1 MPVNNEMF
9 NSPFS
14 ASNYFLT
21 KSNSMKTISLFK
33 RATAPVVLAT
43 LLFASCKKADLPSS
57 PSVNTSPAV
66 QKEFSVFLSDAPA
79 DLQQVF
85 IDIQKVEIKELT
97 SAEISLDDNILLND
111 VNADDNGQISDEF
124 GSWKTLPFSSQ
135 QIDVLALRN
144 GNETLLGTAL
154 VHNTVSKVRI
164 TLGANSYAIDKQ
176 GNQKPLLLDLSNDQ
190 IYYVNLSSDDVDED
204 LSTNKQEARIDFD
217 LFKSISD
224 NNGVL
229 SLLPTI
235 RPFSISG
242 YGEINGTVSPMD
254 ASATITVSDQE
265 GIVAKTIAGPNGEYK
280 IRGIKPGIAYTVTFE
295 AETYITQT
303 VQNVVTEKGKFT
315 AIEPIV
321 LVH

>member
-1 MPVNNEMF
+1 
-9 NSPFS
+9 
-14 ASNYFLT
+14 
-21 KSNSMKTISLFK
+21 MKTIQFVKKASASIICAAVLF
-33 RATAPVVLAT
+33 T
-43 LLFASCKKADLPSS
+43 SCKKADLPSS
-57 PSVNTSPAV
+57 PSGNMSPAV

-97 SAEISLDDNILLND
+97 SSEISLGDNILLND
-111 VNADDNGQISDEF
+111 VNSDDNGQSSDEY
-124 GSWKTLPFSSQ
+124 GTWKTIPFASQ

-154 VHNTVSKVRI
+154 VRNTVSKVRI

-190 IYYVNLSSDDVDED
+190 IYYVNLTSDDVDED
-204 LSTNKQEARIDFD
+204 LSTNKREARIDFD

-229 SLLPTI
+229 GLLPTL
-235 RPFSISG
+235 RPFSIGG
-242 YGEINGTVSPMD
+242 YGEINGTVNPID

-265 GIVAKTIAGPNGEYK
+265 GVVAKTIAGPNGEYR
-280 IRGIKPGIAYTVTFE
+280 IRGIKPGVAYTVTFE
-295 AETYITQT
+295 ADTYITQSI
-303 VQNVVTEKGKFT
+303 QNVVTEKGKFT
-315 AIEPIV
+315 PIDPII
-321 LVH
+321 LIH

>member
-1 MPVNNEMF
+1 
-9 NSPFS
+9 
-14 ASNYFLT
+14 
-21 KSNSMKTISLFK
+21 MKTVSLFK
-33 RATAPVVLAT
+33 KASASIMLAAVIFT
-43 LLFASCKKADLPSS
+43 SCKKADLPSS
-57 PSVNTSPAV
+57 PSGNMSPAV

-79 DLQQVF
+79 DLQHVF

-97 SAEISLDDNILLND
+97 SAEISLGDNSLLND
-111 VNADDNGQISDEF
+111 VNADDNVQTTDEF
-124 GSWKTLPFSSQ
+124 GTWRTIPFASQ

-144 GNETLLGTAL
+144 GNESLLGTAL
-154 VHNTVSKVRI
+154 VRNTVSKVRI
-164 TLGANSYAIDKQ
+164 TLGANSYAIDNQ

-190 IYYVNLSSDDVDED
+190 IYYINLTSDDIDED
-204 LSTNKQEARIDFD
+204 PSTNKKEARIDFD

-229 SLLPTI
+229 SLLPAL

-242 YGEINGTVSPMD
+242 YGEINGTVNPID

-265 GIVAKTIAGPNGEYK
+265 GIVAKTIAGPNGEFR
-280 IRGIKPGIAYTVTFE
+280 IRGLKPGVAYSVTFE

-315 AIEPIV
+315 PIDPIV
-321 LVH
+321 LIH

>member
-1 MPVNNEMF
+1 
-9 NSPFS
+9 
-14 ASNYFLT
+14 
-21 KSNSMKTISLFK
+21 MKTVSLFK
-33 RATAPVVLAT
+33 KASASIMLAAFIFT
-43 LLFASCKKADLPSS
+43 SCKKADLPSS
-57 PSVNTSPAV
+57 PSGNMSPAV

-97 SAEISLDDNILLND
+97 SAEISLGDNSLLND
-111 VNADDNGQISDEF
+111 VNADDNVQTTDEF
-124 GSWKTLPFSSQ
+124 GTWRTIPFASQ

-144 GNETLLGTAL
+144 GNESLLGTAL
-154 VHNTVSKVRI
+154 VRNTVSKVRI
-164 TLGANSYAIDKQ
+164 TLGANSYAIDNQ

-190 IYYVNLSSDDVDED
+190 IYYVNLTSDDIDED
-204 LSTNKQEARIDFD
+204 PSTNKKEARIDFD

-229 SLLPTI
+229 SLLPAL

-242 YGEINGTVSPMD
+242 YGEINGTVTPID

-265 GIVAKTIAGPNGEYK
+265 GIVAKTIAGPNGEFR
-280 IRGIKPGIAYTVTFE
+280 IRGLKPGVAYSVTFE

-315 AIEPIV
+315 PIDPIV
-321 LVH
+321 LIH